1 VKKPKQGLTGRRNS
15 PGDVADEASPAQ
27 RRPSLGQKVQIDQND
42 PDSGWDDS
50 GRESWEVPES
60 LIIGKAFCVYWPHLK
75 PAWPEFRLGPD
86 QRFPVRPYFERI
98 RWIR

>member
-1 VKKPKQGLTGRRNS
+1 MLGDNS
-15 PGDVADEASPAQ
+15 PWSRDGRAWGRKD
-27 RRPSLGQKVQIDQND
+27 QIDQDD

-86 QRFPVRPYFERI
+86 QRFPVRPNFERI